1 VCVFLFA
8 CAYLLV
14 GVCVRARIC
23 GTHMQPRTRSYVR
36 SYVQLVRCSLFAC
49 AHLLVGVCVC
59 ASTHL
64 WHAHAATHMQLNYI
78 LRAAGVCFLVCRLLL
93 VCGCERT
100 CTHICALTNLLMV
113 SDWALYPCLCVVT
126 FHTNPRGL
134 SLTCAQSHGITPHM
148 QPSNCSRKRSS
159 SYMQRFTLK
168 WDRNCEAAT
177 TQGSCRGAK
186 IVHNSAWFTRFWLTH
201 FSFFALP
208 GGACAPSKVPTH
220 VRSLVSQRRWAS
232 ILAWFCWI

>member
-1 VCVFLFA
+1 MLVLFLCVISSQVCLHTSPAWRSLLLPQLLRTSIPWLSSHAHAVRSYVQLVRCSLFA
-8 CAYLLV
+8 CAHLLV

-113 SDWALYPCLCVVT
+113 SD
-126 FHTNPRGL
+126 
-134 SLTCAQSHGITPHM
+134 
-148 QPSNCSRKRSS
+148 
-159 SYMQRFTLK
+159 
-168 WDRNCEAAT
+168 
-177 TQGSCRGAK
+177 
-186 IVHNSAWFTRFWLTH
+186 
-201 FSFFALP
+201 
-208 GGACAPSKVPTH
+208 
-220 VRSLVSQRRWAS
+220 
-232 ILAWFCWI
+232 